1 MAGVR
6 QGKKVR
12 RRKETKSMNT
22 AASMGP
28 IQLAAVTYVICAI
41 ISIGVAGI
49 IKLLVGY
56 INMQKKRTAAKAAAE
71 SGSPQ

>member
-1 MAGVR
+1 
-6 QGKKVR
+6 
-12 RRKETKSMNT
+12 MNT

-28 IQLAAVTYVICAI
+28 VQLAAVTYIICAI

-56 INMQKKRTAAKAAAE
+56 INMQKKRTAAKAAATTSLPVKATVE
-71 SGSPQ
+71 AGPSQ